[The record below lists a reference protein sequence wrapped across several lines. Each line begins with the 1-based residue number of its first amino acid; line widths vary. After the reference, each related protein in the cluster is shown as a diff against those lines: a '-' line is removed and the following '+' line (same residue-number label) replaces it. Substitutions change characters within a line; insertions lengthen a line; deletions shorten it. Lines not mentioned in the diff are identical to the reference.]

1 MIVDRIDRRD
11 VYNNFV
17 PNWKEAFDFALSLK
31 DVDPGRYECE
41 SLPAGTA
48 FALVQEGHTRPYKE
62 GKLEAHRRYMDVQI
76 FLKGGEVVYYA
87 DIDGLEVTVPY
98 KEDAD
103 IVFYGQGG
111 QPATV
116 TEGMFYAVMP
126 HDAHMPSI
134 DIDGTGTFRK
144 IVLKI
149 KVA

>member
-31 DVDPGRYECE
+31 DADPGRYECE

-48 FALVQEGHTRPYKE
+48 FALVQEGHTRPYEE

-111 QPATV
+111 QPAKV

-134 DIDGTGTFRK
+134 DIEGTGTFRK

>member
-1 MIVDRIDRRD
+1 MIVDRIDRRE
-11 VYNNFV
+11 VYNKLI

-31 DVDPGRYECE
+31 DAPTGRYECTT
-41 SLPAGTA
+41 LPEGTA
-48 FALVQEGHTRPYKE
+48 FALVQEGQTRPYAE
-62 GKLEAHRRYMDVQI
+62 GKLEAHQKYMDVQI
-76 FLKGGEVVYYA
+76 FFKGGEVVYYT

-103 IVFYGQGG
+103 IVFFGQGG
-111 QPATV
+111 QPAKV
-116 TEGMFYAVMP
+116 TEGMFYAVLP

>member
-17 PNWKEAFDFALSLK
+17 PDWKEAFDFALSLK
-31 DVDPGRYECE
+31 DADPGRYECE

-48 FALVQEGHTRPYKE
+48 FALVQEGHTRPYEE
-62 GKLEAHRRYMDVQI
+62 GKLEAHCRYMDVQI

-87 DIDGLEVTVPY
+87 DI
-98 KEDAD
+98 
-103 IVFYGQGG
+103 YGQGG